1 MKLKDIIN
9 IMSIVYER
17 KIPCDIPEILDE
29 EYYSKSKDTNIKYGD
44 MNIIHFLRVVNNNN
58 SNELYDELVKSKQ
71 KIIKLEKKLDK
82 VRNIL

>member
-1 MKLKDIIN
+1 MKLKDIIKL
-9 IMSIVYER
+9 MSVIHGR

-29 EYYSKSKDTNIKYGD
+29 EYYSKSKDTNIKYGELD
-44 MNIIHFLRVVNNNN
+44 IIHFLRVVNNNN

>member
-9 IMSIVYER
+9 IMSIVHER
-17 KIPCDIPEILDE
+17 KTPCDIPEILDE
-29 EYYSKSKDTNIKYGD
+29 EYYSKSKDTYIKYGELD
-44 MNIIHFLRVVNNNN
+44 ITHFLRVFKNNN

-82 VRNIL
+82 INSIL

>member
-9 IMSIVYER
+9 IMSIVHER
-17 KIPCDIPEILDE
+17 KTPCDIPEILDK
-29 EYYSKSKDTNIKYGD
+29 EYYSKSKDTYIKYGEMD
-44 MNIIHFLRVVNNNN
+44 ITYFIRVFNNNN

>member
-1 MKLKDIIN
+1 MKLKDIIKL
-9 IMSIVYER
+9 MSVIHGR

-29 EYYSKSKDTNIKYGD
+29 EYYSKSKDTNIKYGELD
-44 MNIIHFLRVVNNNN
+44 IIHFLRVVNNNN

-82 VRNIL
+82 VKNIL

>member
-1 MKLKDIIN
+1 MKLKDIIKL
-9 IMSIVYER
+9 MSVIHGR

-29 EYYSKSKDTNIKYGD
+29 EYYSKSKDTNIKYGELD
-44 MNIIHFLRVVNNNN
+44 IIHFLRVANNNN

-82 VRNIL
+82 VKNIL

>member
-9 IMSIVYER
+9 IMSIVHER
-17 KIPCDIPEILDE
+17 KTPCDIPEILDE
-29 EYYSKSKDTNIKYGD
+29 EYYSKSKDTYIKYGELD
-44 MNIIHFLRVVNNNN
+44 ITHFLRVVKNNN

>member
-9 IMSIVYER
+9 IMSIVHER
-17 KIPCDIPEILDE
+17 KTPCDIPEILDK
-29 EYYSKSKDTNIKYGD
+29 EYYSKSKDTYIKYSEMD
-44 MNIIHFLRVVNNNN
+44 IIHFLRVVNNNN